1 MSGIGTTGTKAVG
14 FDRVATIRHQSP
26 VSRNMSALATLV
38 RWIVMVASIVG
49 SVETIIRLAR
59 FAWSLVLRLTGRSK
73 FAPAFRFARA

>member
-1 MSGIGTTGTKAVG
+1 
-14 FDRVATIRHQSP
+14 
-26 VSRNMSALATLV
+26 MSALATLV

-59 FAWSLVLRLTGRSK
+59 FAWSLVLRLTGRPK